1 MTHVANPAVCAPGRR
16 KRSSS
21 SLGRDTCLT
30 AEEERAALSKGGARS
45 KELLTDH
52 ALAQKLRLKDVLR
65 PRMPKEWLKNPHTWL
80 SDIDINAAMHQYA
93 RIVPEF
99 EYLGTLPVDF
109 AETTRTGACVKL
121 CSSKPFSSVYRHGK
135 LGATVVNLD
144 VHTGKGTHWVALA
157 LDCRKKDAPR
167 LMFYDST
174 GNRPP
179 KRWLKSTK
187 TAKSPYAHILSAIP
201 GSKLRSR
208 TAKSAAYNRRTHQR
222 KNTECGVF
230 AMMFVDALVS
240 GRSFEQHCMRTLSDN
255 DAFRHRSVFFE
266 PTDASGSQ
274 GVSWSHMLGR

>member
-1 MTHVANPAVCAPGRR
+1 MVKQSPPAVCAPGRN
-16 KRSSS
+16 KRSST

-30 AEEERAALSKGGARS
+30 AEEERAALSNGVTNKAG
-45 KELLTDH
+45 LTDH
-52 ALAQKLRLKDVLR
+52 VLAKKLRLKDVLR

-80 SDIDINAAMHQYA
+80 SDLDINAAMHQYA

-121 CSSKPFSSVYRHGK
+121 CSSKPFASVYRHGK

-157 LDCRKKDAPR
+157 LDCRKRDAPR

-179 KRWLKSTK
+179 SRWTKSSK
-187 TAKSPYAHILSAIP
+187 TVRSPYAHILSALP
-201 GSKLRSR
+201 SKMLRNKV
-208 TAKSAAYNRRTHQR
+208 AKGAAYNRKTHQR
-222 KNTECGVF
+222 KSTECGVF

-240 GRSFEQHCMRTLSDN
+240 GRSFEQHCARMLNDD

-266 PTDASGSQ
+266 PNGASGSQ
-274 GVSWSHMLGR
+274 GVTWNYMLGR